1 MIEVRN
7 LTKRYGD
14 HVAVN
19 DVSFTVDPGETFAL
33 LGPNGSGKTTLLKC
47 LVGLVTPT
55 QGGIRVN
62 QFDSLESGR
71 QARDQVSYLP
81 QRVTFPESLTAREL
95 LSFYSRL
102 RRLRSGRVEELLA
115 TPQFHFNGF
124 SNKPVNQYSGG
135 MVQRL
140 GLAVACLPDAPILIL
155 DEPTVSLDPEGAIH
169 FREFLAA
176 LKRAGKTLLFSSHV
190 LADVE
195 QLADRVGIM
204 VGGKLVALEAIS
216 ALREGVMR
224 AGRMRVEL
232 AFSDPKHAEAA
243 CQAGARAVERQENA
257 LLITSMPEDRLR
269 ILRAIETAGGVIV
282 RFASQEP
289 SLENI
294 YLQYT
299 GSGRTGDGHQRNELA
314 HG

>member
-7 LTKRYGD
+7 LTKQYGD

-19 DVSFTVDPGETFAL
+19 NVSFTVNAGETFAL
-33 LGPNGSGKTTLLKC
+33 LGPNGSGKTTTLKC
-47 LVGLVTPT
+47 LVGLVAPT
-55 QGGIRVN
+55 RGSIRIN
-62 QFDSLESGR
+62 QLDIWKSVRKAR
-71 QARDQVSYLP
+71 QLVSYLP
-81 QRVTFPESLTAREL
+81 QRVAFPESLTAREV

-102 RRLRSGRVEELLA
+102 RRIRSDRVEELLA

-124 SNKPVNQYSGG
+124 SNKPVSQYSGG

-155 DEPTVSLDPEGAIH
+155 DEPTVSLDPEGAIR
-169 FREFLAA
+169 FREFLTA

-204 VGGKLVALEAIS
+204 VGGRLVALESIS
-216 ALREGVMR
+216 ALREGLMQ
-224 AGRMRVEL
+224 GSRMRLEL
-232 AFSDPKHAEAA
+232 ASSDLRYAEAA
-243 CQAGARAVERQENA
+243 CRAGAREVEPEENA
-257 LLITSMPEDRLR
+257 LMITSTPEDRLQ
-269 ILRAIETAGGVIV
+269 ILRAIETAGGKVL

-289 SLENI
+289 SLEDI
-294 YLQYT
+294 YLRYIAKE
-299 GSGRTGDGHQRNELA
+299 RTNDGH
-314 HG
+314 

>member
-1 MIEVRN
+1 MRPV
-7 LTKRYGD
+7 
-14 HVAVN
+14 
-19 DVSFTVDPGETFAL
+19 
-33 LGPNGSGKTTLLKC
+33 
-47 LVGLVTPT
+47 
-55 QGGIRVN
+55 
-62 QFDSLESGR
+62 
-71 QARDQVSYLP
+71 
-81 QRVTFPESLTAREL
+81 PE
-95 LSFYSRL
+95 
-102 RRLRSGRVEELLA
+102 
-115 TPQFHFNGF
+115 
-124 SNKPVNQYSGG
+124 
-135 MVQRL
+135 
-140 GLAVACLPDAPILIL
+140 APILIL

-176 LKRAGKTLLFSSHV
+176 LKRTGKTLLFSSHV

-224 AGRMRVEL
+224 AGRMRVVL
-232 AFSDPKHAEAA
+232 ASSDPKHAEAA

-257 LLITSMPEDRLR
+257 LLITSMPEDRLQ

-289 SLENI
+289 SLEDI

-299 GSGRTGDGHQRNELA
+299 GSGKTGDGH
-314 HG
+314 